1 MTETQLKR
9 LNRAIEKAMRMAR
22 AEHAS
27 NRLQNCL
34 SAAVVI
40 VRKEIKS
47 KKSNVMKHEE
57 LAEKLREISDSL
69 GKEGVMVCVFKGDE
83 GGPSI
88 LMHGGTGSIIASLG
102 LALNNDEFFRDSI
115 LTATKINLLLG
126 LLGKKEGNDNDN
138 VEQEADRITKDFL
151 RNKGFKLEGEE

>member
-1 MTETQLKR
+1 MTDAQLKR

-47 KKSNVMKHEE
+47 SNQKK
-57 LAEKLREISDSL
+57 
-69 GKEGVMVCVFKGDE
+69 FK
-83 GGPSI
+83 
-88 LMHGGTGSIIASLG
+88 
-102 LALNNDEFFRDSI
+102 NND
-115 LTATKINLLLG
+115 TT
-126 LLGKKEGNDNDN
+126 
-138 VEQEADRITKDFL
+138 RI
-151 RNKGFKLEGEE
+151 

>member
-1 MTETQLKR
+1 MTEAQLKR

-57 LAEKLREISDSL
+57 LTEKLKEIQSTL
-69 GKEGVMVCVFKGDE
+69 GKEDVMVCIYKGE
-83 GGPSI
+83 
-88 LMHGGTGSIIASLG
+88 
-102 LALNNDEFFRDSI
+102 DSN
-115 LTATKINLLLG
+115 A
-126 LLGKKEGNDNDN
+126 
-138 VEQEADRITKDFL
+138 
-151 RNKGFKLEGEE
+151 GFKMEGE